1 MVTLRET
8 IFLLGLVLWVP
19 LRDSEQGRRPPCRP
33 DSGIDL
39 TILLDHTK
47 IYHGVLA
54 ACPEMLSE
62 SLRERYTRATFSFRP
77 TRSLTWDNVR
87 TPPGERIEG
96 SIWRAGTDSDA
107 ALIGISFI
115 GRGRVLLN
123 TIHVAA
129 LDTATAFPLGAGIRS
144 VTLPNKRLK
153 LSGACK

>member
-8 IFLLGLVLWVP
+8 IFLLALVLWVR
-19 LRDSEQGRRPPCRP
+19 LRDSEQGRRLPCRP

-54 ACPEMLSE
+54 ACPDMLSE

-153 LSGACK
+153 LSGARK